1 MALSE
6 NETLEY
12 KRQYTPDIK
21 KEVVAFANIVGGTVY
36 IGTDD
41 DGTSVGVH
49 TGPGCRGTAACQR
62 PAGRHPPGRNQSTR
76 ISSQDRD
83 GRPVVAVGVST
94 AYYLTDKGLRPPA
107 SMCGRASARHR
118 PRRM

>member
-6 NETLEY
+6 NGTLEY

-41 DGTSVGVH
+41 DGTSVGGTYRTWMSWH
-49 TGPGCRGTAACQR
+49 SSLPTPCGTA
-62 PAGRHPPGRNQSTR
+62 
-76 ISSQDRD
+76 SSR
-83 GRPVVAVGVST
+83 T
-94 AYYLTDKGLRPPA
+94 
-107 SMCGRASARHR
+107 
-118 PRRM
+118 

>member
-41 DGTSVGVH
+41 DGTSVG
-49 TGPGCRGTAACQR
+49 GTYR
-62 PAGRHPPGRNQSTR
+62 TW
-76 ISSQDRD
+76 I
-83 GRPVVAVGVST
+83 VVAQQLANALRTT
-94 AYYLTDKGLRPPA
+94 ASSRT
-107 SMCGRASARHR
+107 
-118 PRRM
+118 

>member
-49 TGPGCRGTAACQR
+49 TGPGLSWHSSLPTPCGTA
-62 PAGRHPPGRNQSTR
+62 
-76 ISSQDRD
+76 SSR
-83 GRPVVAVGVST
+83 T
-94 AYYLTDKGLRPPA
+94 
-107 SMCGRASARHR
+107 
-118 PRRM
+118 

>member
-49 TGPGCRGTAACQR
+49 TEPGCRGTAACQR
-62 PAGRHPPGRNQSTR
+62 PAGRHPPGRDH
-76 ISSQDRD
+76 IH
-83 GRPVVAVGVST
+83 AH
-94 AYYLTDKGLRPPA
+94 AYSGYRRPPRGHGGD
-107 SMCGRASARHR
+107 SHR
-118 PRRM
+118 QAAALLPDR